1 MTSNDTVAS
10 LTDHDLHAFVD
21 GELDGRRYRQI
32 VAHLAN
38 DQAAA
43 ERVNGYLRQQGELAA
58 LREQLAD
65 LDPVADEMTAELT
78 RQLAG
83 SMRHQRRVRY
93 GAIASAL
100 AATMLIGMVS
110 VWGPDPSLMAQRLA
124 FSRQVAEAGPQM
136 LFGRDP
142 LSGAAQLVTGV
153 NGDAPLQLDEQL
165 AAYSIRR
172 PDLAAHGLRFVG
184 GDALQ
189 GGDSPAIRLV
199 YADDDDQR
207 VFLFVGAVGS
217 SADVALTVVPEGH
230 VSLNW
235 RRGPLVFALIGPK
248 DSEQLLEVMAS
259 TSELLA
265 IPPTGDGADVP
276 AMASAPSMS
285 NMVATDATDPVAVQQ
300 ADGGIGQ
307 ASGAGGDHPAGR
319 HRSSG
324 HSGDD
329 RRGRIQATLTARLR
343 KRVMA
348 RPAAGRAPPATAPL
362 GTPEP

>member
-1 MTSNDTVAS
+1 MSPNDTVAP

-21 GELDGRRYRQI
+21 GELDGRRYRRI

-58 LREQLAD
+58 LREQLGD
-65 LDPVADEMTAELT
+65 LDPGQDEDTAVLT
-78 RQLAG
+78 RRLAG
-83 SMRHQRRVRY
+83 SMRRQRRVRFS
-93 GAIASAL
+93 AVAAAL
-100 AATMLIGMVS
+100 AATLLIGMVG
-110 VWGPDPSLMAQRLA
+110 VWGPDPSLVAQRLA

-142 LSGAAQLVTGV
+142 LSGAAQIVTGV

-184 GDALQ
+184 GDALK

-199 YADDDDQR
+199 YADDEDRR
-207 VFLFVGAVGS
+207 VFMFVGVVGS

-230 VSLNW
+230 ISLNW

-265 IPPTGDGADVP
+265 IPPTGDGAAAPAIASVP
-276 AMASAPSMS
+276 PTSDLA
-285 NMVATDATDPVAVQQ
+285 ATELGDPVGVQQ
-300 ADGGIGQ
+300 TDSGIGQ
-307 ASGAGGDHPAGR
+307 ASGAGEIVQPEGPAL
-319 HRSSG
+319 
-324 HSGDD
+324 
-329 RRGRIQATLTARLR
+329 QVT
-343 KRVMA
+343 
-348 RPAAGRAPPATAPL
+348 PAIVIEGELKPL
-362 GTPEP
+362 